1 MKKILSLLSLL
12 VMTLTAFA
20 TDYTGHRTVTY
31 GSNEPTES
39 DNAVV
44 SIVDNGDGTY
54 NVSFV
59 DVINVD
65 GPYRDNYGTYTF
77 SNLAC
82 TTENGVTT
90 FTGSGLTAAV
100 THSNPNSDYS
110 FIKSA
115 SEGELT
121 VKFNAEKAYA
131 KFAATISTGWS
142 SATISAEFGT
152 DDFETGGGEP
162 EGPTVVSSKSFTDKL
177 GMKMGEG
184 VYDLPYSA
192 EVTVKEMSD
201 GSNNIDFSFGSS
213 VIEANGLTKGTDAKG
228 RTTYSGD
235 VDVQGTVYKVYAV
248 IYTDADGTEKI
259 YMTVE
264 SEGVTYIVGTKPVDG
279 PSIPMENYQADGTG
293 FVVSTPIDWNTQKF
307 QAVIDATNCNSSNT
321 EEIFGFGPEA
331 TVWEKNIHIY
341 ADKGTYKAFYQCS
354 NGNNNTTVN
363 ITDKTN
369 ITVEVSKADGLTVD
383 GVSIIAADKLEG
395 LFDLTEVKF
404 GSGENSQFSNAL
416 YKSVKLVEVVPPFVP
431 ETKTYKDVAYS
442 SFAGTNTN
450 FDENTVEFTTVE
462 DGTYN
467 VVYKNLTVSSN
478 RIGDLNIP
486 NVTATTDADGN
497 VTYTT
502 TSTEGTWTN
511 INQDLASM
519 LGISEGSPATLKS
532 FTATLSGEKLNM
544 TVVTALTGV
553 DATIVFG
560 EQYVDPNPDPEGA
573 IDVVEHGFYAN
584 DFAWQELKDINW
596 DNQYLK
602 AEIDLTTCKNEN
614 ENILSVGNNISEW
627 GATNYHFYYT
637 AATKTLQFNFLN
649 SSGNI
654 SRYDVADIEGTV
666 TIEISKKKGL
676 VINGTQYNNKYL
688 STEQYADP
696 TTAFAELW
704 AISNIKIGGCQG
716 TTMSN
721 ATYNY
726 IHILPV
732 EAEPVDPNEV
742 VGSKTFSDNLTVG
755 HDAVT
760 GDVTGYANKQVVFTK
775 YANGETAVTF
785 KEYPISETESRDLTF
800 RGTIE
805 EYDMSEYGMG
815 NMIFGENMVA
825 TPIEDETSAFYGKEI
840 SLMINISSYTDDK
853 IKFAYEFGSE
863 AESEEKG
870 GIYYCGEYGVEIE
883 QPEEVVGTKTYTA
896 NLTVDHDATLQ
907 NEVLYKDK
915 DVVFTKYSTGDVTV
929 TFKAF
934 PVSENETCD
943 LTFRGT
949 ISEVDMSEY
958 GMGVMVFGEKMVCKV
973 EDEASSLNG
982 QTLYLNINIDK
993 KDDYSK
999 NIVFNYSFAND
1010 VDDENADAESI
1021 FYCGRYGVVADAI
1034 SGIQTEMENG
1044 NVSIYTVGG
1053 AKVNTLQKGINIVRL
1068 ANGKTIKVVK

>member
-1 MKKILSLLSLL
+1 MLAVVAMAADLTTGVTFQGTWGDKLGNLGTAEGQMKVTKVDGGLKFEVKSN
-12 VMTLTAFA
+12 AFNGFA
-20 TDYTGHRTVTY
+20 FPDYTIVYECEVGADGSFNVGNFSRGEITGDATVEGTAVSSLYWQQIKGTVT
-31 GSNEPTES
+31 NESIDLYMRYCGVNMAELSHVTFQGT
-39 DNAVV
+39 AV
-44 SIVDNGDGTY
+44 
-54 NVSFV
+54 
-59 DVINVD
+59 
-65 GPYRDNYGTYTF
+65 
-77 SNLAC
+77 
-82 TTENGVTT
+82 
-90 FTGSGLTAAV
+90 
-100 THSNPNSDYS
+100 
-110 FIKSA
+110 
-115 SEGELT
+115 
-121 VKFNAEKAYA
+121 AEPK
-131 KFAATISTGWS
+131 
-142 SATISAEFGT
+142 
-152 DDFETGGGEP
+152 P

-259 YMTVE
+259 YMSVE

-442 SFAGTNTN
+442 SFAGTNTD

-502 TSTEGTWTN
+502 TATEGTWTN

-560 EQYVDPNPDPEGA
+560 KQYVDPNPDPEGA

-584 DFAWQELKDINW
+584 DFAWQESKDINW
-596 DNQYLK
+596 DTQYLK

-614 ENILSVGNNISEW
+614 ENILSVGNNISAW

-637 AATKTLQFNFLN
+637 AGTKTLQFNFLN
-649 SSGNI
+649 SSDNI

-716 TTMSN
+716 STMSN

-742 VGSKTFSDNLTVG
+742 VATKTYTDNLTVG
-755 HDAVT
+755 HDAQT
-760 GDVTGYANKQVVFTK
+760 GEVTGYAGKQVVFTK
-775 YANGETAVTF
+775 YANGESSVTF
-785 KEYPISETESRDLTF
+785 KEFPISETETRDLTF
-800 RGTIE
+800 RGTISE
-805 EYDMSEYGMG
+805 TDMSEYGMG
-815 NMIFGENMVA
+815 TVTFGEDLAM

-840 SLMINISSYTDDK
+840 SLFINISSYTAEK
-853 IKFAYEFGSE
+853 MKFTYEFGSE
-863 AESEEKG
+863 D
-870 GIYYCGEYGVEIE
+870 GIYYVGQYGVEIE
-883 QPEEVVGTKTYTA
+883 QPDEITGSKTYTS
-896 NLTVDHDATLQ
+896 NLTVDHDANLS
-907 NEVLYKDK
+907 NEAVYENK
-915 DVVFTKYSTGDVTV
+915 DVRFDKYANGDVAV
-929 TFKAF
+929 TFVAY

-949 ISEVDMSEY
+949 IQEVDMSDY
-958 GMGVMVFGEKMVCKV
+958 GMGKMIFGNGLVCKV
-973 EDEASSLNG
+973 ENEASSFNG
-982 QTLYLNINIDK
+982 KTLYLDINIKLKEDGSPLFS
-993 KDDYSK
+993 Y
-999 NIVFNYSFAND
+999 VFAND
-1010 VDDENADAESI
+1010 VDEEGEGAESI
-1021 FYCGRYGVVADAI
+1021 YYCGRFNVDDITNGINGVE
-1034 SGIQTEMENG
+1034 TEMENG

-1053 AKVNTLQKGINIVRL
+1053 AKLNTLQKGINIVRL
-1068 ANGKTIKVVK
+1068 ANGKTIKVIK

>member
-1 MKKILSLLSLL
+1 MKKILSLLSFLML
-12 VMTLTAFA
+12 AVVAMAADLTTGVTFQGTWGDKLGNLGTAEGQMKVTKVDGGLKFEVKSNAFNDFA
-20 TDYTGHRTVTY
+20 FPDYTIVYECEVGADGSFNVGNFSRGEITGDATVEGTAVSSLYWQQIKGTVT
-31 GSNEPTES
+31 NESIDLYMRYCGVNFAELSHVTFQGT
-39 DNAVV
+39 AV
-44 SIVDNGDGTY
+44 
-54 NVSFV
+54 
-59 DVINVD
+59 
-65 GPYRDNYGTYTF
+65 
-77 SNLAC
+77 
-82 TTENGVTT
+82 
-90 FTGSGLTAAV
+90 
-100 THSNPNSDYS
+100 
-110 FIKSA
+110 
-115 SEGELT
+115 
-121 VKFNAEKAYA
+121 AEPK
-131 KFAATISTGWS
+131 
-142 SATISAEFGT
+142 
-152 DDFETGGGEP
+152 P
-162 EGPTVVSSKSFTDKL
+162 EGPTVVSSKTFTDKL

-184 VYDLPYSA
+184 VFDLPYSA

-201 GSNNIDFSFGSS
+201 GTNNIDFSFGSS

-264 SEGVTYIVGTKPVDG
+264 SEGVTYIVGTQPVDG

-354 NGNNNTTVN
+354 NGNNNTTVYIN
-363 ITDKTN
+363 DKTN

-442 SFAGTNTN
+442 SFAGTNTD

-502 TSTEGTWTN
+502 TATEGTWTN

-584 DFAWQELKDINW
+584 DFAWQESKDINW

-614 ENILSVGNNISEW
+614 ENILSVGNNISAW

-649 SSGNI
+649 STDNI

-704 AISNIKIGGCQG
+704 AISNVKIGGCQG
-716 TTMSN
+716 STMSN

-742 VGSKTFSDNLTVG
+742 VATKTYTDNLTVG
-755 HDAVT
+755 HDAQT
-760 GDVTGYANKQVVFTK
+760 GDVTGYAGKQVVFTK
-775 YANGETAVTF
+775 YANGESSVTF

-800 RGTIE
+800 RGVIAELAMTE
-805 EYDMSEYGMG
+805 EGVG
-815 NMIFGENMVA
+815 TVTFGEDLAM

-840 SLMINISSYTDDK
+840 SLFINISSYSADK
-853 IKFAYEFGSE
+853 MEFTYEFGSE
-863 AESEEKG
+863 D
-870 GIYYCGEYGVEIE
+870 GIYYVGQYGVEIE
-883 QPEEVVGTKTYTA
+883 KPEEVVGTKTYTA

-949 ISEVDMSEY
+949 ISEVDMSDY
-958 GMGVMVFGEKMVCKV
+958 GMGVMVFGENMVCKV

-999 NIVFNYSFAND
+999 NIVFQYSFAND
-1010 VDDENADAESI
+1010 VDDDAESI
-1021 FYCGRYGVVADAI
+1021 LYCGRYGVVADAI
-1034 SGIQTEMENG
+1034 SGIQAEMENG

>member
-1 MKKILSLLSLL
+1 MKKILSLLSFLML
-12 VMTLTAFA
+12 AVVAMAADLTTGVTFQGTWGDKLGNLGTAEGQMKVTKVDGGLKFEVKSNAFNDFA
-20 TDYTGHRTVTY
+20 FPDYTIVYECEVGADGSFNVGNFSRGEITGDATVEGTAVSSMYWQQIKGTVT
-31 GSNEPTES
+31 NESIDLYMRYCGVNFAELSHVTFQGT
-39 DNAVV
+39 AV
-44 SIVDNGDGTY
+44 
-54 NVSFV
+54 
-59 DVINVD
+59 
-65 GPYRDNYGTYTF
+65 
-77 SNLAC
+77 
-82 TTENGVTT
+82 
-90 FTGSGLTAAV
+90 
-100 THSNPNSDYS
+100 
-110 FIKSA
+110 
-115 SEGELT
+115 
-121 VKFNAEKAYA
+121 AEPK
-131 KFAATISTGWS
+131 
-142 SATISAEFGT
+142 
-152 DDFETGGGEP
+152 P
-162 EGPTVVSSKSFTDKL
+162 EGPTVVSSKTFTDKL

-259 YMTVE
+259 YMSVE

-293 FVVSTPIDWNTQKF
+293 FVVSTPIDWETQKF

-354 NGNNNTTVN
+354 NGNNNTTVYIN
-363 ITDKTN
+363 DKTN

-442 SFAGTNTN
+442 SFAGTNTD

-502 TSTEGTWTN
+502 TATEGTWTN

-584 DFAWQELKDINW
+584 DFAWQESKDINW

-614 ENILSVGNNISEW
+614 ENILSVGNNISAW

-649 SSGNI
+649 STDNI

-704 AISNIKIGGCQG
+704 AISNVKIGGCQG
-716 TTMSN
+716 STMSN

-742 VGSKTFSDNLTVG
+742 VATKTYTDNLTVG
-755 HDAVT
+755 HDAQT
-760 GDVTGYANKQVVFTK
+760 GDVTGYADKQVVFTK
-775 YANGETAVTF
+775 YANGESSVTF
-785 KEYPISETESRDLTF
+785 KEYPISETETRDLTF
-800 RGTIE
+800 RGTISE
-805 EYDMSEYGMG
+805 TDMSEYGMG
-815 NMIFGENMVA
+815 TVTFGEDLAM

-840 SLMINISSYTDDK
+840 SLFINISSYSADK
-853 IKFAYEFGSE
+853 MEFTYEFGSE
-863 AESEEKG
+863 D
-870 GIYYCGEYGVEIE
+870 GIYYVGQYGVEIE
-883 QPEEVVGTKTYTA
+883 KPEEVVGTKTYTA

-949 ISEVDMSEY
+949 ISEVDMSDY
-958 GMGVMVFGEKMVCKV
+958 GMGVMVFGENMVCKV

-993 KDDYSK
+993 KDDYSN
-999 NIVFNYSFAND
+999 NIVFQYSFAND
-1010 VDDENADAESI
+1010 VDDDAESI
-1021 FYCGRYGVVADAI
+1021 LYCGRYGVVADAI
-1034 SGIQTEMENG
+1034 SGIQAEMENG

>member
-1 MKKILSLLSLL
+1 MKKILSLLSFLML
-12 VMTLTAFA
+12 AVVAMAADLTTGVTFQGTWGDKLGNLGTAEGQMKVTKVDGGLKFEVKSNAFNDFA
-20 TDYTGHRTVTY
+20 FPDYTIVYECEVGADGSFNVGNFSRGEITGDATVEGTAVSSLYWQQIKGTVT
-31 GSNEPTES
+31 NESIDLYMRYCGVNFAELSHVTFQGT
-39 DNAVV
+39 AV
-44 SIVDNGDGTY
+44 
-54 NVSFV
+54 
-59 DVINVD
+59 
-65 GPYRDNYGTYTF
+65 
-77 SNLAC
+77 
-82 TTENGVTT
+82 
-90 FTGSGLTAAV
+90 
-100 THSNPNSDYS
+100 
-110 FIKSA
+110 
-115 SEGELT
+115 
-121 VKFNAEKAYA
+121 AEPK
-131 KFAATISTGWS
+131 
-142 SATISAEFGT
+142 
-152 DDFETGGGEP
+152 P
-162 EGPTVVSSKSFTDKL
+162 EGPTVVSSKTFTDKL

-264 SEGVTYIVGTKPVDG
+264 SEGVTYIVGTQPVDG

-354 NGNNNTTVN
+354 NGNNNTTVYIN
-363 ITDKTN
+363 DKTN

-442 SFAGTNTN
+442 SFAGTNTD

-502 TSTEGTWTN
+502 TATEGTWTN

-560 EQYVDPNPDPEGA
+560 KQYVDPNPDPEGA

-584 DFAWQELKDINW
+584 DFAWQESKDINW

-649 SSGNI
+649 FTDNI

-704 AISNIKIGGCQG
+704 AISNVKIGGCQG

-815 NMIFGENMVA
+815 TMIFGENMVA

-883 QPEEVVGTKTYTA
+883 KPEEVVGTKTYTA

-907 NEVLYKDK
+907 HEVLYKDK

-949 ISEVDMSEY
+949 ISEVDMSDY
-958 GMGVMVFGEKMVCKV
+958 GMGVMVFGENMVCKV

-993 KDDYSK
+993 KDDYSN
-999 NIVFNYSFAND
+999 NIVFQYSFAND
-1010 VDDENADAESI
+1010 VDDDAESVL
-1021 FYCGRYGVVADAI
+1021 YCGRYGVVVDAI
-1034 SGIQTEMENG
+1034 SGIQAEMENG

>member
-1 MKKILSLLSLL
+1 MLAVVAMAADLTTGVTFKGTWGDKLGSYGTAEGQMKVTKVDGGLKFEVKSN
-12 VMTLTAFA
+12 AFNDFA
-20 TDYTGHRTVTY
+20 FPDYTIVYECEVGADGSFNAGNYLRGEITGDATVEGTAVSSMYWQQIKGTVT
-31 GSNEPTES
+31 NE
-39 DNAVV
+39 
-44 SIVDNGDGTY
+44 SIDLY
-54 NVSFV
+54 MR
-59 DVINVD
+59 
-65 GPYRDNYGTYTF
+65 Y
-77 SNLAC
+77 C
-82 TTENGVTT
+82 GVN
-90 FTGSGLTAAV
+90 F
-100 THSNPNSDYS
+100 
-110 FIKSA
+110 
-115 SEGELT
+115 GELSHVT
-121 VKFNAEKAYA
+121 FQGTAVAEP
-131 KFAATISTGWS
+131 
-142 SATISAEFGT
+142 
-152 DDFETGGGEP
+152 EP

-177 GMKMGEG
+177 SLKIGDAINE
-184 VYDLPYSA
+184 LPYSA

-201 GSNNIDFSFGSS
+201 GTNNIDFFFGSS
-213 VIEANGLTKGTDAKG
+213 LIEANGLTKGTDAKG

-259 YMTVE
+259 YMSVE

-383 GVSIIAADKLEG
+383 GVSVIAADKLEG

-404 GSGENSQFSNAL
+404 GSGENSQFSNAF

-431 ETKTYKDVAYS
+431 ETKTYNDVAYS

-502 TSTEGTWTN
+502 TATEGTWTN

-560 EQYVDPNPDPEGA
+560 EQYVEPNPDPEGT
-573 IDVVEHGFYAN
+573 IDVVEHGFNAN
-584 DFAWQELKDINW
+584 GFGWQEVKDINW

-602 AEIDLTTCKNEN
+602 AEMDLTNCTSEN
-614 ENILSVGNNISEW
+614 EVVLSVGNNITAW
-627 GATNYHFYYT
+627 GATNFHLYYT
-637 AATKTLQFNFLN
+637 AATKTLQYNYIDA
-649 SSGNI
+649 SGNI
-654 SRYDVADIEGTV
+654 GCYDIPNIEGTV
-666 TIEISKKKGL
+666 TVEISKKKGL
-676 VINGTQYNNKYL
+676 VVNGEKCNYKNG
-688 STEQYADP
+688 STEQFDDP
-696 TTAFAELW
+696 ATAFASLW
-704 AISNIKIGGCQG
+704 AVSSVQIGAIQG
-716 TTMSN
+716 NTMGY
-721 ATYNY
+721 AVYNY

-742 VGSKTFSDNLTVG
+742 VATKTYTDNLTVG
-755 HDAVT
+755 HDAQT
-760 GDVTGYANKQVVFTK
+760 GDVTGYADKQVVFTK
-775 YANGETAVTF
+775 YANGESSVTF
-785 KEYPISETESRDLTF
+785 KEYPISETETRDLTF
-800 RGTIE
+800 RGTISE
-805 EYDMSEYGMG
+805 TDMSEYGMG
-815 NMIFGENMVA
+815 TVTFGEDLAM

-840 SLMINISSYTDDK
+840 SLFINISSYSADK
-853 IKFAYEFGSE
+853 MEFTYEFGSE
-863 AESEEKG
+863 D
-870 GIYYCGEYGVEIE
+870 GIYYVGQYGVEIE
-883 QPEEVVGTKTYTA
+883 KPEEVVGTKTYTA

-949 ISEVDMSEY
+949 ISEVDMSDY
-958 GMGVMVFGEKMVCKV
+958 GMGVMVFGENMVCKV

-993 KDDYSK
+993 KDDYSN
-999 NIVFNYSFAND
+999 NIVFQYSFAND
-1010 VDDENADAESI
+1010 VDDDAESI
-1021 FYCGRYGVVADAI
+1021 LYCGRYGVVADAI
-1034 SGIQTEMENG
+1034 SGIQAEMENG

>member
-1 MKKILSLLSLL
+1 MLAVVAMAADLTTGVTFKGTWGDKLGSYGTAEGQMKVTKVDGGLKFEVKSN
-12 VMTLTAFA
+12 AFNGFA
-20 TDYTGHRTVTY
+20 FPDYTIVYTCEVGADGSFNVGNFSRGEITGDATVEGTAVSSLYWQQIKGTVT
-31 GSNEPTES
+31 NESIDLYMRYCGVNMAELSHVTFQGT
-39 DNAVV
+39 AV
-44 SIVDNGDGTY
+44 
-54 NVSFV
+54 
-59 DVINVD
+59 
-65 GPYRDNYGTYTF
+65 
-77 SNLAC
+77 
-82 TTENGVTT
+82 
-90 FTGSGLTAAV
+90 
-100 THSNPNSDYS
+100 
-110 FIKSA
+110 
-115 SEGELT
+115 
-121 VKFNAEKAYA
+121 AEPK
-131 KFAATISTGWS
+131 
-142 SATISAEFGT
+142 
-152 DDFETGGGEP
+152 P
-162 EGPTVVSSKSFTDKL
+162 EGPTVVSSKTFTDKL
-177 GMKMGEG
+177 GMKTGEG

-259 YMTVE
+259 YMSVE

-293 FVVSTPIDWNTQKF
+293 FVVSTPIDWETQKF
-307 QAVIDATNCNSSNT
+307 QAVIDATNCNTSKT

-497 VTYTT
+497 VTYATT
-502 TSTEGTWTN
+502 ATEGTWTN

-553 DATIVFG
+553 DATLVFG
-560 EQYVDPNPDPEGA
+560 EQYVEPNPDPEGT
-573 IDVVEHGFYAN
+573 IDVVEHGFNAN
-584 DFAWQELKDINW
+584 GFGWQEVKDINW
-596 DNQYLK
+596 DTQYLK
-602 AEIDLTTCKNEN
+602 AEMDLTNCTSANEVV
-614 ENILSVGNNISEW
+614 LSVGNNITAW
-627 GATNYHFYYT
+627 GATNFHLYYT
-637 AATKTLQFNFLN
+637 AATKTLQYNYIDA
-649 SSGNI
+649 SGNI
-654 SRYDVADIEGTV
+654 GRYDIPNIEGTV
-666 TIEISKKKGL
+666 TVEISKKNGL
-676 VINGTQYNNKYL
+676 VVNGEKCNYKNG
-688 STEQYADP
+688 STEQFDDP
-696 TTAFAELW
+696 ATAFASLW
-704 AISNIKIGGCQG
+704 AVSSVQIGAIQG
-716 TTMSN
+716 STMGY
-721 ATYNY
+721 AVYNY

-742 VGSKTFSDNLTVG
+742 VATKTYTDNLTVG
-755 HDAVT
+755 HDAQT
-760 GDVTGYANKQVVFTK
+760 GDVTGYADKQVVFTK
-775 YANGETAVTF
+775 YANGESSVTF
-785 KEYPISETESRDLTF
+785 KEFPISETESRDLTF
-800 RGTIE
+800 RGTISE
-805 EYDMSEYGMG
+805 TDMSEYGMG
-815 NMIFGENMVA
+815 IVTFGEDMA
-825 TPIEDETSAFYGKEI
+825 MTPIEDETSAFYGKEI
-840 SLMINISSYTDDK
+840 SLFINISSYTADK
-853 IKFAYEFGSE
+853 MEFTYEFGSE
-863 AESEEKG
+863 D
-870 GIYYCGEYGVEIE
+870 GIYYVGQYGVEIE

-958 GMGVMVFGEKMVCKV
+958 GMGVMVFGENMVCKV

-993 KDDYSK
+993 KDDYS
-999 NIVFNYSFAND
+999 NSIVFQYSFAND
-1010 VDDENADAESI
+1010 VDDENADAKSI

-1034 SGIQTEMENG
+1034 NGIQTEMENG

>member
-90 FTGSGLTAAV
+90 FTGSGLTAAA

-259 YMTVE
+259 YMSVE
-264 SEGVTYIVGTKPVDG
+264 SEGVTYIVGTQPVDG

-293 FVVSTPIDWNTQKF
+293 FVVSTPIDWETQKF

-383 GVSIIAADKLEG
+383 GVSVIAADKLEG

-502 TSTEGTWTN
+502 TATEGTWTN

-553 DATIVFG
+553 DATLVFG
-560 EQYVDPNPDPEGA
+560 EQYVEPNPDPEGT
-573 IDVVEHGFYAN
+573 IDVVEHGFNAN
-584 DFAWQELKDINW
+584 GFGWQEVKDINW

-602 AEIDLTTCKNEN
+602 AEMDLTNCTSEN
-614 ENILSVGNNISEW
+614 EVVLSVGNNITAW
-627 GATNYHFYYT
+627 GATNFHLYYT
-637 AATKTLQFNFLN
+637 AATKTLQYNYIDA
-649 SSGNI
+649 SGNI
-654 SRYDVADIEGTV
+654 GRYDIPNIEGTV
-666 TIEISKKKGL
+666 TVEISKKNGL
-676 VINGTQYNNKYL
+676 VVNGEKCNYKNG
-688 STEQYADP
+688 STEQFDDP
-696 TTAFAELW
+696 ATAFASLW
-704 AISNIKIGGCQG
+704 AVSSVQIGAIQG
-716 TTMSN
+716 YTMGY
-721 ATYNY
+721 AVYNY

-742 VGSKTFSDNLTVG
+742 VATKTYTDNLTVG
-755 HDAVT
+755 HDAQT
-760 GDVTGYANKQVVFTK
+760 GDVTGYADKQVVFTK
-775 YANGETAVTF
+775 YANGESSVTF
-785 KEYPISETESRDLTF
+785 KEYPISETETRDLTF
-800 RGTIE
+800 RGTISE
-805 EYDMSEYGMG
+805 TDMSEYGMG
-815 NMIFGENMVA
+815 TVTFGEDLAM

-840 SLMINISSYTDDK
+840 SLFINISSYSADK
-853 IKFAYEFGSE
+853 MEFTYEFGSE
-863 AESEEKG
+863 D
-870 GIYYCGEYGVEIE
+870 GIYYVGQYGVEIE
-883 QPEEVVGTKTYTA
+883 KPEEVVGTKTYTA

-958 GMGVMVFGEKMVCKV
+958 GMGVMVFGENMVCKV

-999 NIVFNYSFAND
+999 NIVFQYSFAND

>member
-1 MKKILSLLSLL
+1 MKKILSLLSFLML
-12 VMTLTAFA
+12 AVVAMAADLTTGVTFQGTWGDKLGNLGTAEGQMKVTKVDGGLKFEVKSNAFNDFA
-20 TDYTGHRTVTY
+20 FPDYTIVYECEVGADGSFNVGNFSRGEITGDATVEGTAVSSLYWQQIKGTVT
-31 GSNEPTES
+31 NESIDLYMRYCGVNFAELSHVTFQGT
-39 DNAVV
+39 AV
-44 SIVDNGDGTY
+44 
-54 NVSFV
+54 
-59 DVINVD
+59 
-65 GPYRDNYGTYTF
+65 
-77 SNLAC
+77 A
-82 TTENGVTT
+82 
-90 FTGSGLTAAV
+90 
-100 THSNPNSDYS
+100 
-110 FIKSA
+110 
-115 SEGELT
+115 
-121 VKFNAEKAYA
+121 
-131 KFAATISTGWS
+131 
-142 SATISAEFGT
+142 
-152 DDFETGGGEP
+152 EP
-162 EGPTVVSSKSFTDKL
+162 EGPTVVSSKTFTDKL
-177 GMKMGEG
+177 SMKMGDN
-184 VYDLPYSA
+184 VYDNLPYEA

-213 VIEANGLTKGTDAKG
+213 VIEAKGLTKGTDAKG
-228 RTTYSGD
+228 RTTYSGN
-235 VDVQGTVYKVYAV
+235 VDVQGNAYTVYAV

-293 FVVSTPIDWNTQKF
+293 FVVSTPIDWETQKF

-383 GVSIIAADKLEG
+383 GVSVIAADKLEG

-442 SFAGTNTN
+442 SFAGTNTD

-502 TSTEGTWTN
+502 TATEGTWTN

-560 EQYVDPNPDPEGA
+560 KQYVDPNPDPEGA

-584 DFAWQELKDINW
+584 DSAWQESKDINW

-614 ENILSVGNNISEW
+614 ENILSVGNNISAW

-649 SSGNI
+649 STDNI

-704 AISNIKIGGCQG
+704 AISNVKIGGCQG
-716 TTMSN
+716 STMSN

-742 VGSKTFSDNLTVG
+742 VATKTYTDNLTVG
-755 HDAVT
+755 HDAQT
-760 GDVTGYANKQVVFTK
+760 GDVTGYADKQVVFTK
-775 YANGETAVTF
+775 YANGESSVTF
-785 KEYPISETESRDLTF
+785 KEYPISETETRDLTF
-800 RGTIE
+800 RGTISE
-805 EYDMSEYGMG
+805 TDMSEYCMG
-815 NMIFGENMVA
+815 TVTFGEDLAM

-840 SLMINISSYTDDK
+840 SLFINISSYSADK
-853 IKFAYEFGSE
+853 MEFTYEFGSE
-863 AESEEKG
+863 D
-870 GIYYCGEYGVEIE
+870 GIYYVGQYGVEIE
-883 QPEEVVGTKTYTA
+883 KPEEVVGTKTYTA

-907 NEVLYKDK
+907 HEVLYKDK

-949 ISEVDMSEY
+949 ISEVDMSDY
-958 GMGVMVFGEKMVCKV
+958 GMGVMVFGENMVCKV

-999 NIVFNYSFAND
+999 NIVFQYSFAND
-1010 VDDENADAESI
+1010 VDDDAESI
-1021 FYCGRYGVVADAI
+1021 LYCGRYGVVADAI

>member
-1 MKKILSLLSLL
+1 MPSLLPRS
-12 VMTLTAFA
+12 VQ
-20 TDYTGHRTVTY
+20 
-31 GSNEPTES
+31 
-39 DNAVV
+39 
-44 SIVDNGDGTY
+44 
-54 NVSFV
+54 
-59 DVINVD
+59 
-65 GPYRDNYGTYTF
+65 
-77 SNLAC
+77 
-82 TTENGVTT
+82 
-90 FTGSGLTAAV
+90 
-100 THSNPNSDYS
+100 
-110 FIKSA
+110 
-115 SEGELT
+115 
-121 VKFNAEKAYA
+121 
-131 KFAATISTGWS
+131 
-142 SATISAEFGT
+142 ATISAEFGT

-162 EGPTVVSSKSFTDKL
+162 EGPTVVSSKTFTDKL

-228 RTTYSGD
+228 RTTYTGD

-259 YMTVE
+259 YMSVE

-293 FVVSTPIDWNTQKF
+293 FVVSTPIDWETQKF

-363 ITDKTN
+363 IADKTN

-383 GVSIIAADKLEG
+383 GETIIAADKLEG

-497 VTYTT
+497 VTYATT
-502 TSTEGTWTN
+502 ATEGTWTN

-560 EQYVDPNPDPEGA
+560 EQYVEPNPDPEGT
-573 IDVVEHGFYAN
+573 IDVVEHGFNAN
-584 DFAWQELKDINW
+584 GFGWQEVKDINW
-596 DNQYLK
+596 DTQYLK
-602 AEIDLTTCKNEN
+602 AEMDLTNCTSANEVV
-614 ENILSVGNNISEW
+614 LSVGNNITAW
-627 GATNYHFYYT
+627 GATNFHLYYT
-637 AATKTLQFNFLN
+637 AATKTLQYNYIDA
-649 SSGNI
+649 SGNI
-654 SRYDVADIEGTV
+654 GRYDIPNIEGTV
-666 TIEISKKKGL
+666 TVEISKKNGL
-676 VINGTQYNNKYL
+676 VVNGEKCNYKNG
-688 STEQYADP
+688 STEQFDDP
-696 TTAFAELW
+696 ATAFASLW
-704 AISNIKIGGCQG
+704 AVSSVQIGAIQG
-716 TTMSN
+716 STMGY
-721 ATYNY
+721 AVYNY

-742 VGSKTFSDNLTVG
+742 VATKTYTDNLTVG
-755 HDAVT
+755 HDAQT

-775 YANGETAVTF
+775 YANGESSVTF
-785 KEYPISETESRDLTF
+785 KEFPISETESRDLTF
-800 RGTIE
+800 RGTISE
-805 EYDMSEYGMG
+805 TDMSEYGMG
-815 NMIFGENMVA
+815 IVTFGEDLAM

-840 SLMINISSYTDDK
+840 SLFINISSYSADK
-853 IKFAYEFGSE
+853 MEFTYEFGSE
-863 AESEEKG
+863 D
-870 GIYYCGEYGVEIE
+870 GIYYVGQYGVEIE
-883 QPEEVVGTKTYTA
+883 KPEEVVGTKTYTA

-958 GMGVMVFGEKMVCKV
+958 GMGVMVFGENMVCKV

-993 KDDYSK
+993 KDDYSN
-999 NIVFNYSFAND
+999 NIVFQYSFANE
-1010 VDDENADAESI
+1010 VDDDSEAESI
-1021 FYCGRYGVVADAI
+1021 FYCGRYGVVANAI

>member
-1 MKKILSLLSLL
+1 MAELSH
-12 VMTLTAFA
+12 VTFQGTAVA
-20 TDYTGHRTVTY
+20 
-31 GSNEPTES
+31 EP
-39 DNAVV
+39 
-44 SIVDNGDGTY
+44 
-54 NVSFV
+54 
-59 DVINVD
+59 
-65 GPYRDNYGTYTF
+65 
-77 SNLAC
+77 
-82 TTENGVTT
+82 
-90 FTGSGLTAAV
+90 
-100 THSNPNSDYS
+100 
-110 FIKSA
+110 K
-115 SEGELT
+115 
-121 VKFNAEKAYA
+121 
-131 KFAATISTGWS
+131 
-142 SATISAEFGT
+142 
-152 DDFETGGGEP
+152 P

-228 RTTYSGD
+228 RTTYSGN
-235 VDVQGTVYKVYAV
+235 VDVQGNAYTVYAV

-259 YMTVE
+259 YMSVE

-383 GVSIIAADKLEG
+383 GVSVIAADKLEG

-502 TSTEGTWTN
+502 TATEGTWTN

-560 EQYVDPNPDPEGA
+560 KQYVDPNPDPEGA

-584 DFAWQELKDINW
+584 DFAWQESKDINW
-596 DNQYLK
+596 DTQYLK

-614 ENILSVGNNISEW
+614 ENILSVGNNISAW

-649 SSGNI
+649 STDNI

-704 AISNIKIGGCQG
+704 AISNVKIGGCQG
-716 TTMSN
+716 STMSN

-742 VGSKTFSDNLTVG
+742 VATKTYTDNLTVG
-755 HDAVT
+755 HDAQT
-760 GDVTGYANKQVVFTK
+760 GDVTGYADKQVVFTK
-775 YANGETAVTF
+775 YANGESSVTF
-785 KEYPISETESRDLTF
+785 KEYPISETETRDLTF
-800 RGTIE
+800 RGVIAELAMTEEGVGTIT
-805 EYDMSEYGMG
+805 YGEDLAM
-815 NMIFGENMVA
+815 

-840 SLMINISSYTDDK
+840 SLFINISSYSADK
-853 IKFAYEFGSE
+853 MEFTYEFGSE
-863 AESEEKG
+863 D
-870 GIYYCGEYGVEIE
+870 GIYYVGQYGVEIE
-883 QPEEVVGTKTYTA
+883 KPEEVVGTKTYTA

-949 ISEVDMSEY
+949 ISEVDMSEM
-958 GMGVMVFGEKMVCKV
+958 GMGVMVFGENMVCKV

-993 KDDYSK
+993 KDDYSN
-999 NIVFNYSFAND
+999 NIVFHYSFAND
-1010 VDDENADAESI
+1010 VDDDAESI

-1034 SGIQTEMENG
+1034 SGIQAEMENG

>member
-1 MKKILSLLSLL
+1 MKKILSLLSFLML
-12 VMTLTAFA
+12 AVVAMAADLTTGVTFQGTWGDKLGNLGTAEGQMKVTKVDGGLKFEVKSNAFNDFA
-20 TDYTGHRTVTY
+20 FPDYTIVYECEVGADGSFNVGNFSRGEITGDATVEGTAVSSLYWQQIKGTVT
-31 GSNEPTES
+31 NESIDLYMRYCGVNFAELSHVTFQGT
-39 DNAVV
+39 AV
-44 SIVDNGDGTY
+44 
-54 NVSFV
+54 
-59 DVINVD
+59 
-65 GPYRDNYGTYTF
+65 
-77 SNLAC
+77 
-82 TTENGVTT
+82 
-90 FTGSGLTAAV
+90 
-100 THSNPNSDYS
+100 
-110 FIKSA
+110 
-115 SEGELT
+115 
-121 VKFNAEKAYA
+121 AEPK
-131 KFAATISTGWS
+131 
-142 SATISAEFGT
+142 
-152 DDFETGGGEP
+152 P
-162 EGPTVVSSKSFTDKL
+162 EGPTVVSSKTFTDKL

-442 SFAGTNTN
+442 SFAGTNTD

-502 TSTEGTWTN
+502 TATEGTWTN

-584 DFAWQELKDINW
+584 DFAWQESKDINW

-649 SSGNI
+649 TSGNI

-716 TTMSN
+716 STMSN

-815 NMIFGENMVA
+815 TMIFGENMVA

-883 QPEEVVGTKTYTA
+883 KPEEVVGTKTYTA

-949 ISEVDMSEY
+949 ISEVDMSDY
-958 GMGVMVFGEKMVCKV
+958 GMGVMVFGENMVCKV

-993 KDDYSK
+993 KDDYSN
-999 NIVFNYSFAND
+999 NIVFQYSFAND
-1010 VDDENADAESI
+1010 VDDDAESVL
-1021 FYCGRYGVVADAI
+1021 YCGRYGVVANAI

-1053 AKVNTLQKGINIVRL
+1053 TKVNTLQKGINIVRL

>member
-1 MKKILSLLSLL
+1 MLAVVAMAADLTTGVTFQGTWGDKLGNLGTAEGQMKVTKVDGGLKFEVKSN
-12 VMTLTAFA
+12 AFNGFA
-20 TDYTGHRTVTY
+20 FPDYTIVYECEVGADGSFNVGNFSRGEITGDATVEGTAVSSLYWQQIKGTVT
-31 GSNEPTES
+31 NESIDLYMRYCGVNMAELSHVTFQGT
-39 DNAVV
+39 AV
-44 SIVDNGDGTY
+44 
-54 NVSFV
+54 
-59 DVINVD
+59 
-65 GPYRDNYGTYTF
+65 
-77 SNLAC
+77 
-82 TTENGVTT
+82 
-90 FTGSGLTAAV
+90 
-100 THSNPNSDYS
+100 
-110 FIKSA
+110 
-115 SEGELT
+115 
-121 VKFNAEKAYA
+121 AEPK
-131 KFAATISTGWS
+131 
-142 SATISAEFGT
+142 
-152 DDFETGGGEP
+152 P
-162 EGPTVVSSKSFTDKL
+162 EGPTVVSSKTFTDKL

-228 RTTYSGD
+228 RTTYTGD
-235 VDVQGTVYKVYAV
+235 VDVQGNAYTVYAV

-259 YMTVE
+259 YMSVE

-363 ITDKTN
+363 IADKTN

-383 GVSIIAADKLEG
+383 GETIIAADKLEG

-502 TSTEGTWTN
+502 TATEGTWTN

-560 EQYVDPNPDPEGA
+560 KQYVDPNPDPEGA
-573 IDVVEHGFYAN
+573 IDVVEHGFNAN
-584 DFAWQELKDINW
+584 GFGWQEVKDINW

-602 AEIDLTTCKNEN
+602 AEMDLTNCTSEN
-614 ENILSVGNNISEW
+614 EVVLSVGNNITAW
-627 GATNYHFYYT
+627 GATNFHLYYT
-637 AATKTLQFNFLN
+637 AATKTLQYNYIDA
-649 SSGNI
+649 SGNI
-654 SRYDVADIEGTV
+654 GRYDIPNIEGTV
-666 TIEISKKKGL
+666 TVEISKKNGL
-676 VINGTQYNNKYL
+676 VVNGEKCNYKNG
-688 STEQYADP
+688 STEQFDDP
-696 TTAFAELW
+696 ATAFASLW
-704 AISNIKIGGCQG
+704 AVSSVQIGAIQG
-716 TTMSN
+716 STMGY
-721 ATYNY
+721 AVYNY

-742 VGSKTFSDNLTVG
+742 VATKTYTDNLTVG
-755 HDAVT
+755 HDAQT
-760 GDVTGYANKQVVFTK
+760 GDVTGYAGKQVVFTK
-775 YANGETAVTF
+775 YANGESSVTF
-785 KEYPISETESRDLTF
+785 KEFPISETETRDLTF
-800 RGTIE
+800 RGTISE
-805 EYDMSEYGMG
+805 TDMSEYGMG
-815 NMIFGENMVA
+815 TVTFGEDLAM

-840 SLMINISSYTDDK
+840 SLFINISSYSADK
-853 IKFAYEFGSE
+853 MKFTYEFGSE
-863 AESEEKG
+863 D
-870 GIYYCGEYGVEIE
+870 GIYYVGQYGVEIE
-883 QPEEVVGTKTYTA
+883 KPEEVVGTKTYTA

-949 ISEVDMSEY
+949 ISEVDMSES
-958 GMGVMVFGEKMVCKV
+958 GMGVMVFGENMVCKV

-993 KDDYSK
+993 KDDYSN
-999 NIVFNYSFAND
+999 NIVFQYSFAND
-1010 VDDENADAESI
+1010 VDDENADAKSI

-1034 SGIQTEMENG
+1034 NGIQTEMENG

>member
-1 MKKILSLLSLL
+1 MKKILSLLSFLML
-12 VMTLTAFA
+12 AVVAMAADLTTGVTFQGTWGDKLGNLGTAEGQMKVTKVDGGLKFEVKSNAFNDFA
-20 TDYTGHRTVTY
+20 FPDYTIVYECEVGADGSFNVGNFSRGEITGDATVEGTAVSSLYWQQIKGTVT
-31 GSNEPTES
+31 NESIDLYMRYCGVNFAELSHVTFQGT
-39 DNAVV
+39 AV
-44 SIVDNGDGTY
+44 
-54 NVSFV
+54 
-59 DVINVD
+59 
-65 GPYRDNYGTYTF
+65 
-77 SNLAC
+77 
-82 TTENGVTT
+82 
-90 FTGSGLTAAV
+90 
-100 THSNPNSDYS
+100 
-110 FIKSA
+110 
-115 SEGELT
+115 
-121 VKFNAEKAYA
+121 AEPK
-131 KFAATISTGWS
+131 
-142 SATISAEFGT
+142 
-152 DDFETGGGEP
+152 P
-162 EGPTVVSSKSFTDKL
+162 EGPTVVSSKTFTDKL

-228 RTTYSGD
+228 RTTYTGN
-235 VDVQGTVYKVYAV
+235 VDVQGNAYTVYAV

-259 YMTVE
+259 YMSVE

-383 GVSIIAADKLEG
+383 GVSVIAADKLEG

-502 TSTEGTWTN
+502 TATEGTWTN

-553 DATIVFG
+553 DATLVFG

-573 IDVVEHGFYAN
+573 IDVVEHGFNAN
-584 DFAWQELKDINW
+584 DFAWQESKDINW

-637 AATKTLQFNFLN
+637 AGTKTLQFNLLN

-815 NMIFGENMVA
+815 TMIFGEDMVA

-949 ISEVDMSEY
+949 ISEVDMSDY
-958 GMGVMVFGEKMVCKV
+958 GMGVMVFGENMVCKV

-999 NIVFNYSFAND
+999 NIVFQYSFAND
-1010 VDDENADAESI
+1010 VDDDAESI
-1021 FYCGRYGVVADAI
+1021 LYCGRYGVVADAI

-1053 AKVNTLQKGINIVRL
+1053 AKLNTLQKGINIVRL
-1068 ANGKTIKVVK
+1068 ANGKTIKVIK

>member
-1 MKKILSLLSLL
+1 MKKVLSLLSFLML
-12 VMTLTAFA
+12 AVVAMAADLTTGVTFQGTWGDKLGSYGTAEGQMKVTKVDGGLKFEVKSNAFNDFA
-20 TDYTGHRTVTY
+20 FPDYTIVYECEVGADGSFNVGNFSRGEITGDANVEGTAVSSMYWQQIKGTVT
-31 GSNEPTES
+31 NESIDLYMRYCGVNFAELSHVTFQGT
-39 DNAVV
+39 AV
-44 SIVDNGDGTY
+44 
-54 NVSFV
+54 
-59 DVINVD
+59 
-65 GPYRDNYGTYTF
+65 
-77 SNLAC
+77 
-82 TTENGVTT
+82 
-90 FTGSGLTAAV
+90 
-100 THSNPNSDYS
+100 
-110 FIKSA
+110 
-115 SEGELT
+115 
-121 VKFNAEKAYA
+121 AEPK
-131 KFAATISTGWS
+131 
-142 SATISAEFGT
+142 
-152 DDFETGGGEP
+152 P
-162 EGPTVVSSKSFTDKL
+162 EGPTVESSKEFTDKAAMSYA
-177 GMKMGEG
+177 GSDPTDMGT
-184 VYDLPYSA
+184 A
-192 EVTVKEMSD
+192 KVTVDYMSD
-201 GSNNIDFSFGSS
+201 DSYNMSLEFGGNTYKATG
-213 VIEANGLTKGTDAKG
+213 VEKGTDNKG
-228 RTTYSGD
+228 RTTYAGS
-235 VDVQGTVYKVYAV
+235 VNIAGTDYQIYAV
-248 IYTDADGTEKI
+248 VYTDEESTEKI
-259 YMTVE
+259 YLTAT
-264 SEGVTYIVGTKPVDG
+264 SNVTTFIIGSDPDAVAPLTFP
-279 PSIPMENYQADGTG
+279 IENYQADGTG
-293 FVVSTPIDWNTQKF
+293 FVVSTPINWETQKL
-307 QAVIDATNCNSSNT
+307 QAVIDATNCNTSKT

-341 ADKGTYKAFYQCS
+341 ADKGTYKAYYQCS

-363 ITDKTN
+363 IADKTN

-442 SFAGTNTN
+442 SFAGTNTD
-450 FDENTVEFTTVE
+450 FGENTVEFTTVE

-502 TSTEGTWTN
+502 TATEGTWTN

-584 DFAWQELKDINW
+584 DFAWQESKDINW

-649 SSGNI
+649 STDNI

-742 VGSKTFSDNLTVG
+742 VATKTYTDNLTVG
-755 HDAVT
+755 HDAQT
-760 GDVTGYANKQVVFTK
+760 GDVTGYADKQVVFTK
-775 YANGETAVTF
+775 YANGESSVTF
-785 KEYPISETESRDLTF
+785 KEYPISETETRDLTF
-800 RGTIE
+800 RGTISE
-805 EYDMSEYGMG
+805 TDMSEYGMG
-815 NMIFGENMVA
+815 TVTFGEDLAM

-840 SLMINISSYTDDK
+840 SLFINISSYSADK
-853 IKFAYEFGSE
+853 MEFTYEFGSE
-863 AESEEKG
+863 D
-870 GIYYCGEYGVEIE
+870 GIYYVGQYGVEIE
-883 QPEEVVGTKTYTA
+883 KPEEVVGTKTYTA

-949 ISEVDMSEY
+949 ISEVDMSDY
-958 GMGVMVFGEKMVCKV
+958 GMGVMVFGENMVCKV

-999 NIVFNYSFAND
+999 NIVFQYSFAND
-1010 VDDENADAESI
+1010 VDDDAESI

-1034 SGIQTEMENG
+1034 SGIQAEMENG

>member
-177 GMKMGEG
+177 GMKMGDG

-259 YMTVE
+259 YMSVE
-264 SEGVTYIVGTKPVDG
+264 SEGVTYIVGTQPVDG

-341 ADKGTYKAFYQCS
+341 ADHGSYKAYYQCS

-363 ITDKTN
+363 IADKTN

-383 GVSIIAADKLEG
+383 GETIIAADKLEG

-404 GSGENSQFSNAL
+404 GSGENSQFSNAF
-416 YKSVKLVEVVPPFVP
+416 YKSVKLVDLVPPFVP

-502 TSTEGTWTN
+502 TATEGTWTN

-553 DATIVFG
+553 DATLVFG
-560 EQYVDPNPDPEGA
+560 EQYVEPNPDPEGT
-573 IDVVEHGFYAN
+573 IDVVEHGFNAN
-584 DFAWQELKDINW
+584 GFGWQEVKDINW
-596 DNQYLK
+596 DTQYLK
-602 AEIDLTTCKNEN
+602 AEMDLTNCTSANEVV
-614 ENILSVGNNISEW
+614 LSVGNNITAW
-627 GATNYHFYYT
+627 GATNFHLYYT
-637 AATKTLQFNFLN
+637 AATKTLQYNYIDA
-649 SSGNI
+649 SGNI
-654 SRYDVADIEGTV
+654 GRYDIPNIEGTV
-666 TIEISKKKGL
+666 TVEISKKNGL
-676 VINGTQYNNKYL
+676 VVNGEKCNYKNG
-688 STEQYADP
+688 SIEQFDDP
-696 TTAFAELW
+696 ATAFASLW
-704 AISNIKIGGCQG
+704 AVSSVQIGAIQG
-716 TTMSN
+716 STMGY
-721 ATYNY
+721 AVYNY

-742 VGSKTFSDNLTVG
+742 VATKTYTDNLTVG
-755 HDAVT
+755 QDAQT
-760 GDVTGYANKQVVFTK
+760 GDVTGYADKQVVFTK
-775 YANGETAVTF
+775 YANGESSVTF

-800 RGTIE
+800 RGTISE
-805 EYDMSEYGMG
+805 TDMSEYGMG
-815 NMIFGENMVA
+815 TVTFGEDLAM

-840 SLMINISSYTDDK
+840 SLFINISSYSADK
-853 IKFAYEFGSE
+853 MEFTYEFGSE
-863 AESEEKG
+863 D
-870 GIYYCGEYGVEIE
+870 GIYYVGQYGVEIE
-883 QPEEVVGTKTYTA
+883 KPEEVVGTKTYTA

-958 GMGVMVFGEKMVCKV
+958 GMGVMVFGENMVCKV

-993 KDDYSK
+993 KDDYS
-999 NIVFNYSFAND
+999 NSIVFQYSFAND

-1034 SGIQTEMENG
+1034 SGIQAEMENG

>member
-152 DDFETGGGEP
+152 DDFETGGGDP
-162 EGPTVVSSKSFTDKL
+162 EGPTVVSSKTFTDKL

-259 YMTVE
+259 YMSVE

-321 EEIFGFGPEA
+321 EEIFGFGTEA

-341 ADKGTYKAFYQCS
+341 ADKGTYKAYYQCS
-354 NGNNNTTVN
+354 NGNNNSTVN

-383 GVSIIAADKLEG
+383 GVSVIAADKLEG

-502 TSTEGTWTN
+502 TATEGTWTN

-553 DATIVFG
+553 DATLVFG
-560 EQYVDPNPDPEGA
+560 EQYVEPNPDPEGT
-573 IDVVEHGFYAN
+573 IDVVEHGFNAN
-584 DFAWQELKDINW
+584 GFGWQEVKDINW

-602 AEIDLTTCKNEN
+602 AEMDLTNCTSEN
-614 ENILSVGNNISEW
+614 EVVLSVGNNITAW
-627 GATNYHFYYT
+627 GATNFHLYYT
-637 AATKTLQFNFLN
+637 AATKTLQYNYIDA
-649 SSGNI
+649 SGNI
-654 SRYDVADIEGTV
+654 GRYDIPNIEGTV
-666 TIEISKKKGL
+666 TVEISKKKGL
-676 VINGTQYNNKYL
+676 VVNGEKCNYKNG
-688 STEQYADP
+688 STEQFDDP
-696 TTAFAELW
+696 ATAFASLW
-704 AISNIKIGGCQG
+704 AVSSVQIGAIQG
-716 TTMSN
+716 NTMGY
-721 ATYNY
+721 AVYNY

-742 VGSKTFSDNLTVG
+742 VATKTYTDNLTVG
-755 HDAVT
+755 HDAQT
-760 GDVTGYANKQVVFTK
+760 GDVTGYADKQVVFTK
-775 YANGETAVTF
+775 YANGESSVTF
-785 KEYPISETESRDLTF
+785 KEYPISETETRDLTF
-800 RGTIE
+800 RGTISE
-805 EYDMSEYGMG
+805 TDMSEYGMG
-815 NMIFGENMVA
+815 AVTFGEDLAM

-840 SLMINISSYTDDK
+840 SLFINISSYSADK
-853 IKFAYEFGSE
+853 MEFTYEFGSE
-863 AESEEKG
+863 D
-870 GIYYCGEYGVEIE
+870 GIYYVGQYGVEIE
-883 QPEEVVGTKTYTA
+883 KPEEVVGTKTYTA

-949 ISEVDMSEY
+949 ISEVDMSDY
-958 GMGVMVFGEKMVCKV
+958 GMGVMVFGENMVCKV

-993 KDDYSK
+993 KDDYS
-999 NIVFNYSFAND
+999 NSIVFNYSFAND
-1010 VDDENADAESI
+1010 VDEENADAESI
-1021 FYCGRYGVVADAI
+1021 LYCGRYGVVADAI
-1034 SGIQTEMENG
+1034 SGIQAEMENG

>member
-1 MKKILSLLSLL
+1 MKKILSLLSFLML
-12 VMTLTAFA
+12 AVVAMAADLTTGVTFKGTWGDKLGSYGTAEGQMKVTKVDGGLKFEVKSNAFNGFA
-20 TDYTGHRTVTY
+20 FPDYTIVYTCEVGADGSFNVGNFSRGEITGDATVEGTAVSSLYWQQIKGTVT
-31 GSNEPTES
+31 NESIDLYMRYCGVNMAELSHVTFQGT
-39 DNAVV
+39 AV
-44 SIVDNGDGTY
+44 
-54 NVSFV
+54 
-59 DVINVD
+59 
-65 GPYRDNYGTYTF
+65 
-77 SNLAC
+77 
-82 TTENGVTT
+82 
-90 FTGSGLTAAV
+90 
-100 THSNPNSDYS
+100 
-110 FIKSA
+110 
-115 SEGELT
+115 
-121 VKFNAEKAYA
+121 AEPK
-131 KFAATISTGWS
+131 
-142 SATISAEFGT
+142 
-152 DDFETGGGEP
+152 P
-162 EGPTVVSSKSFTDKL
+162 EGPTVVSSKTFTDKL

-259 YMTVE
+259 YMSVE

-293 FVVSTPIDWNTQKF
+293 FVVSTPIDWETQKF

-383 GVSIIAADKLEG
+383 GVSVIAADKLEG

-404 GSGENSQFSNAL
+404 GSGENSQFSNAF

-502 TSTEGTWTN
+502 TATEGTWTN

-544 TVVTALTGV
+544 TIVTALTGV

-560 EQYVDPNPDPEGA
+560 EQYVEPNPDPEGT
-573 IDVVEHGFYAN
+573 IDVVEHGFNAN
-584 DFAWQELKDINW
+584 GFGWQEVKDINW
-596 DNQYLK
+596 DTQYLK
-602 AEIDLTTCKNEN
+602 AEMDLTNCTSANEVV
-614 ENILSVGNNISEW
+614 LSVGNNITAW
-627 GATNYHFYYT
+627 GATNFHLYYT
-637 AATKTLQFNFLN
+637 AATKTLQYNYIDA
-649 SSGNI
+649 SGNI
-654 SRYDVADIEGTV
+654 GRYDIPNIEGTV
-666 TIEISKKKGL
+666 TVEISKKNGL
-676 VINGTQYNNKYL
+676 VVNGEKCNYKNG
-688 STEQYADP
+688 STEQFDDP
-696 TTAFAELW
+696 ATAFASLW
-704 AISNIKIGGCQG
+704 AVSSVQIGAIQG
-716 TTMSN
+716 STMGY
-721 ATYNY
+721 AVYNY

-742 VGSKTFSDNLTVG
+742 VATKTYTDNLTVG
-755 HDAVT
+755 HDAQT
-760 GDVTGYANKQVVFTK
+760 GDVTGYADKQVVFTK
-775 YANGETAVTF
+775 YANGESSVTF
-785 KEYPISETESRDLTF
+785 KEFPISETETRDLTF
-800 RGTIE
+800 RGTISE
-805 EYDMSEYGMG
+805 TDMSEYGMG
-815 NMIFGENMVA
+815 TVTFGEDLAM

-840 SLMINISSYTDDK
+840 SLFINISSYSADK
-853 IKFAYEFGSE
+853 MEFTYEFGSE
-863 AESEEKG
+863 D
-870 GIYYCGEYGVEIE
+870 GIYYVGQYGVEIE

-958 GMGVMVFGEKMVCKV
+958 GMGVMVFGENMVCKV

-993 KDDYSK
+993 KDDYSN
-999 NIVFNYSFAND
+999 NIVFQYSFANE
-1010 VDDENADAESI
+1010 VDDDSEAESI
-1021 FYCGRYGVVADAI
+1021 FYCGRYGVVANAI

>member
-162 EGPTVVSSKSFTDKL
+162 EGPTVVSSKTFTDKL

-201 GSNNIDFSFGSS
+201 GTNNIDFSFGSS
-213 VIEANGLTKGTDAKG
+213 VIEANDLTKGTDAKG
-228 RTTYSGD
+228 RTTYSGN

-264 SEGVTYIVGTKPVDG
+264 SEGVTYIVGTQPVDG

-293 FVVSTPIDWNTQKF
+293 FVVSTPIDWETQKF
-307 QAVIDATNCNSSNT
+307 QAVIDATNCNSSKT
-321 EEIFGFGPEA
+321 EDIFSFGPEA

-354 NGNNNTTVN
+354 NGNNNTTVK
-363 ITDKTN
+363 IADKTN

-404 GSGENSQFSNAL
+404 GSGEGTDQYSNAL
-416 YKSVKLVEVVPPFVP
+416 YKSVKLVDLVPPFVP

-486 NVTATTDADGN
+486 NVTATSDADGN

-502 TSTEGTWTN
+502 TATEGTWTN

-560 EQYVDPNPDPEGA
+560 EQYVEPNPDPEGT

-584 DFAWQELKDINW
+584 DFAWQESKDINW
-596 DNQYLK
+596 DTQYLK

-637 AATKTLQFNFLN
+637 AGTKTLQFNFLN

-676 VINGTQYNNKYL
+676 VINGTQYNNKYM

-704 AISNIKIGGCQG
+704 AISNVKIGGCQG
-716 TTMSN
+716 STMSN

-742 VGSKTFSDNLTVG
+742 VATKTYTDNLTVG
-755 HDAVT
+755 HDAQT
-760 GDVTGYANKQVVFTK
+760 GEVTGYAGKQVVFTK
-775 YANGETAVTF
+775 YANGESSVTF
-785 KEYPISETESRDLTF
+785 KEFPISETETRDLTF
-800 RGTIE
+800 RGTISE
-805 EYDMSEYGMG
+805 TDMSEYGMG
-815 NMIFGENMVA
+815 TVTFGEDLAM

-840 SLMINISSYTDDK
+840 SLFINISSYTAEK
-853 IKFAYEFGSE
+853 MKFTYEFGSE
-863 AESEEKG
+863 D
-870 GIYYCGEYGVEIE
+870 GIYYVGQYGVEIE
-883 QPEEVVGTKTYTA
+883 KPEEVVGTKTYTA

-949 ISEVDMSEY
+949 ISKTDMSDY
-958 GMGVMVFGEKMVCKV
+958 GMGVVISGENMVCKV
-973 EDEASSLNG
+973 EDEASSLKG
-982 QTLYLNINIDK
+982 QTLNLNINIASQ
-993 KDDYSK
+993 DDYSN
-999 NIVFNYSFAND
+999 NIVFQYSFAND

-1034 SGIQTEMENG
+1034 SGIQTDMENG

>member
-1 MKKILSLLSLL
+1 MKKILSLLSFLML
-12 VMTLTAFA
+12 AVVAMAADLTTGVTFQGTWGDKLGNLGTAEGQMKVTKVDGGLKFEVKSNAFNDFA
-20 TDYTGHRTVTY
+20 FPDYTIVYECEVGADGSFNVGNFSRGEITGDATVEGTAVSSLYWQQIKGTVT
-31 GSNEPTES
+31 NESIDLYMRYCGVNMAELSHVTFQGT
-39 DNAVV
+39 AV
-44 SIVDNGDGTY
+44 
-54 NVSFV
+54 
-59 DVINVD
+59 
-65 GPYRDNYGTYTF
+65 
-77 SNLAC
+77 
-82 TTENGVTT
+82 
-90 FTGSGLTAAV
+90 
-100 THSNPNSDYS
+100 
-110 FIKSA
+110 
-115 SEGELT
+115 
-121 VKFNAEKAYA
+121 AEPK
-131 KFAATISTGWS
+131 
-142 SATISAEFGT
+142 
-152 DDFETGGGEP
+152 P
-162 EGPTVVSSKSFTDKL
+162 EGPTVVSSKTFTDKL
-177 GMKMGEG
+177 GMKMGDG

-192 EVTVKEMSD
+192 DVTVKEMSD

-259 YMTVE
+259 YMSVE

-279 PSIPMENYQADGTG
+279 PSIPMYNYQADGTG

-363 ITDKTN
+363 IADKTN

-442 SFAGTNTN
+442 SFAGTNTD

-502 TSTEGTWTN
+502 TATEGTWTN

-584 DFAWQELKDINW
+584 DFAWQESKDINW

-649 SSGNI
+649 STDNI

-716 TTMSN
+716 STMSN

-800 RGTIE
+800 RGTI
-805 EYDMSEYGMG
+805 
-815 NMIFGENMVA
+815 
-825 TPIEDETSAFYGKEI
+825 
-840 SLMINISSYTDDK
+840 
-853 IKFAYEFGSE
+853 
-863 AESEEKG
+863 
-870 GIYYCGEYGVEIE
+870 
-883 QPEEVVGTKTYTA
+883 
-896 NLTVDHDATLQ
+896 
-907 NEVLYKDK
+907 
-915 DVVFTKYSTGDVTV
+915 
-929 TFKAF
+929 
-934 PVSENETCD
+934 
-943 LTFRGT
+943 
-949 ISEVDMSEY
+949 SEVDMSDY
-958 GMGVMVFGEKMVCKV
+958 GMGVMVFGENMVCKV

-993 KDDYSK
+993 KDDYS
-999 NIVFNYSFAND
+999 NSIVFNYSFAND

>member
-259 YMTVE
+259 YMSVE
-264 SEGVTYIVGTKPVDG
+264 SEGVTYIVGTQPVDG

-363 ITDKTN
+363 IADKTN

-383 GVSIIAADKLEG
+383 GETIIAADKLEG

-497 VTYTT
+497 VTFATT
-502 TSTEGTWTN
+502 ATEGTWTN

-553 DATIVFG
+553 DATLVFG
-560 EQYVDPNPDPEGA
+560 EQYVEPNPDPEGT
-573 IDVVEHGFYAN
+573 IDVVEHGFNAN
-584 DFAWQELKDINW
+584 GFGWQEVKDINW
-596 DNQYLK
+596 DTQYLK
-602 AEIDLTTCKNEN
+602 AEMDLTNCTSANEVV
-614 ENILSVGNNISEW
+614 LSVGNNITAW
-627 GATNYHFYYT
+627 GATNFHLYYT
-637 AATKTLQFNFLN
+637 AATKTLQYNYIDA
-649 SSGNI
+649 SGNI
-654 SRYDVADIEGTV
+654 GRYDIPNIEGTV
-666 TIEISKKKGL
+666 TVEISKKNGL
-676 VINGTQYNNKYL
+676 VVNGEKCNYKNG
-688 STEQYADP
+688 STEQFDDP
-696 TTAFAELW
+696 ATAFASLW
-704 AISNIKIGGCQG
+704 AVSSVQIGAIQG
-716 TTMSN
+716 STMGY
-721 ATYNY
+721 AVYNY

-742 VGSKTFSDNLTVG
+742 VATKTYTDNLTVG
-755 HDAVT
+755 HDAQT
-760 GDVTGYANKQVVFTK
+760 GDVTGYADKQVVFTK
-775 YANGETAVTF
+775 YANGESSVTF
-785 KEYPISETESRDLTF
+785 KEFPISETESRDLTF
-800 RGTIE
+800 RGTISE
-805 EYDMSEYGMG
+805 TDMSEYGMG
-815 NMIFGENMVA
+815 IVTFGEDMA
-825 TPIEDETSAFYGKEI
+825 MTPIEDETSAFYGKEI
-840 SLMINISSYTDDK
+840 SLFINISSYTAEK
-853 IKFAYEFGSE
+853 MEFTYEFGSE
-863 AESEEKG
+863 D
-870 GIYYCGEYGVEIE
+870 GIYYVGQYGVEIE

-958 GMGVMVFGEKMVCKV
+958 GMGVMVFGENMVCKV

-993 KDDYSK
+993 KEDYSN
-999 NIVFNYSFAND
+999 NIVFQYSFANE
-1010 VDDENADAESI
+1010 VDDDSEAESI
-1021 FYCGRYGVVADAI
+1021 LYCGRYGVVANAI

>member
-1 MKKILSLLSLL
+1 MKKVLSLLSFLML
-12 VMTLTAFA
+12 AVVAMAADLTTGVTFQGTWGDKLGSYGTAEGQMKVTKVDGGLKFEVKSNAFNDFA
-20 TDYTGHRTVTY
+20 FPDYTIVYECEVGADGSFNVGNFSRGEITGDATVEGTAVSSMYWQQIKGTVT
-31 GSNEPTES
+31 NESIDLYMRYCGVNFAELSHVTFQGT
-39 DNAVV
+39 AV
-44 SIVDNGDGTY
+44 
-54 NVSFV
+54 
-59 DVINVD
+59 
-65 GPYRDNYGTYTF
+65 
-77 SNLAC
+77 
-82 TTENGVTT
+82 
-90 FTGSGLTAAV
+90 
-100 THSNPNSDYS
+100 
-110 FIKSA
+110 
-115 SEGELT
+115 
-121 VKFNAEKAYA
+121 AEPK
-131 KFAATISTGWS
+131 
-142 SATISAEFGT
+142 
-152 DDFETGGGEP
+152 P
-162 EGPTVVSSKSFTDKL
+162 EGPTVESSKEFTDKAAMSYA
-177 GMKMGEG
+177 GSDPTDMGT
-184 VYDLPYSA
+184 A
-192 EVTVKEMSD
+192 KVTVDYMSD
-201 GSNNIDFSFGSS
+201 DSYNMSLEFGGNTYKATG
-213 VIEANGLTKGTDAKG
+213 VEKGTDNKG
-228 RTTYSGD
+228 RTTYAGS
-235 VDVQGTVYKVYAV
+235 VNIAGTDYQIYAV
-248 IYTDADGTEKI
+248 VYTDEESTEKI
-259 YMTVE
+259 YLTAT
-264 SEGVTYIVGTKPVDG
+264 SNVTTFIIGSDPDAVAPLAF
-279 PSIPMENYQADGTG
+279 PIENYQADGTG
-293 FVVSTPIDWNTQKF
+293 FVVSTPINWETQKL
-307 QAVIDATNCNSSNT
+307 QAVIDASNCNSSNT

-341 ADKGTYKAFYQCS
+341 ADKGTYKAYYQCS
-354 NGNNNTTVN
+354 NGNNNTNVN

-383 GVSIIAADKLEG
+383 GVSVIAADKLEG

-404 GSGENSQFSNAL
+404 GSGENSQFSNAF
-416 YKSVKLVEVVPPFVP
+416 YKSVKLVDLVPPFVP

-442 SFAGTNTN
+442 SFAGTNTD

-502 TSTEGTWTN
+502 TATEGTWTN

-584 DFAWQELKDINW
+584 DFAWQESKDINW

-614 ENILSVGNNISEW
+614 ENILSVGNNISAW

-637 AATKTLQFNFLN
+637 AGTKTLQFNFLN

-676 VINGTQYNNKYL
+676 VINGTQYNNKYM

-704 AISNIKIGGCQG
+704 AISNVKIGGCQG
-716 TTMSN
+716 STMSN

-742 VGSKTFSDNLTVG
+742 VATKTYTDNLTVG

-958 GMGVMVFGEKMVCKV
+958 GMGVMVFGENMVCKV

-993 KDDYSK
+993 KDDYTK
-999 NIVFNYSFAND
+999 NIVFQYSFAND
-1010 VDDENADAESI
+1010 VDDDAESI

>member
-1 MKKILSLLSLL
+1 MLAVVAMAADLTTGVTFKGTWGDKLGSYGTAEGQMKVTKVDGGLKFEVKSN
-12 VMTLTAFA
+12 AFNDFA
-20 TDYTGHRTVTY
+20 FPDYTIVYECEVGADGSFNVGNYSRGEITGDATVEGTAVSSLYWQQIKGTVT
-31 GSNEPTES
+31 NESIDLYMRYFGVNMAELSHVTFQGT
-39 DNAVV
+39 AV
-44 SIVDNGDGTY
+44 
-54 NVSFV
+54 
-59 DVINVD
+59 
-65 GPYRDNYGTYTF
+65 
-77 SNLAC
+77 
-82 TTENGVTT
+82 
-90 FTGSGLTAAV
+90 
-100 THSNPNSDYS
+100 
-110 FIKSA
+110 
-115 SEGELT
+115 
-121 VKFNAEKAYA
+121 AEPK
-131 KFAATISTGWS
+131 
-142 SATISAEFGT
+142 
-152 DDFETGGGEP
+152 P
-162 EGPTVVSSKSFTDKL
+162 EGPTVVSSKTFTDKL

-259 YMTVE
+259 YMSVE

-293 FVVSTPIDWNTQKF
+293 FVVSTPIDWETQKF

-341 ADKGTYKAFYQCS
+341 ADHGSYKAYYQCS

-363 ITDKTN
+363 IADKTN

-383 GVSIIAADKLEG
+383 GVSVIAADKLEG

-450 FDENTVEFTTVE
+450 FDENTVEITTVE

-497 VTYTT
+497 VTYATT
-502 TSTEGTWTN
+502 ATEGTWTN

-553 DATIVFG
+553 DATLVFG
-560 EQYVDPNPDPEGA
+560 EQYVEPNPDPEGT
-573 IDVVEHGFYAN
+573 IDVVEHGFNAN
-584 DFAWQELKDINW
+584 GFGWQEVKDINW
-596 DNQYLK
+596 DTQYLK
-602 AEIDLTTCKNEN
+602 AEMDLTNCTSANEVV
-614 ENILSVGNNISEW
+614 LSVGNNITAW
-627 GATNYHFYYT
+627 GATNFHLYYT
-637 AATKTLQFNFLN
+637 AATKTLQYNYIDA
-649 SSGNI
+649 SGNI
-654 SRYDVADIEGTV
+654 GRYDIPNIEGTV
-666 TIEISKKKGL
+666 TVEISKKNGL
-676 VINGTQYNNKYL
+676 VVNGEKCNYKNG
-688 STEQYADP
+688 STEQFDDP
-696 TTAFAELW
+696 ATAFASLW
-704 AISNIKIGGCQG
+704 AVSSVQIGAIQG
-716 TTMSN
+716 STMGY
-721 ATYNY
+721 AVYNY

-742 VGSKTFSDNLTVG
+742 VATKTYTDNLTVG
-755 HDAVT
+755 HDAQT

-775 YANGETAVTF
+775 YANGESSVTF
-785 KEYPISETESRDLTF
+785 KEFPISETESRDLTF
-800 RGTIE
+800 RGTISE
-805 EYDMSEYGMG
+805 TDMSEYGMG
-815 NMIFGENMVA
+815 IVTFGEDMA
-825 TPIEDETSAFYGKEI
+825 MTPIEDETSAFYGKEI
-840 SLMINISSYTDDK
+840 SLFINISSYTADK
-853 IKFAYEFGSE
+853 MEFTYEFGSE
-863 AESEEKG
+863 D
-870 GIYYCGEYGVEIE
+870 GIYYVGQYGVEIE

-958 GMGVMVFGEKMVCKV
+958 GMGVMVFGENMVCKV

-993 KDDYSK
+993 KEDYSN
-999 NIVFNYSFAND
+999 NIVFQYSFANE
-1010 VDDENADAESI
+1010 VDDDSEAESI
-1021 FYCGRYGVVADAI
+1021 FYCGRYGVVANAI

>member
-162 EGPTVVSSKSFTDKL
+162 EGPTVVSSKVFTDKL

-184 VYDLPYSA
+184 VYDLPYEA

-259 YMTVE
+259 YMSVE

-293 FVVSTPIDWNTQKF
+293 FVVSTPIDWETQKF

-383 GVSIIAADKLEG
+383 GVSVIAADKLEG

-404 GSGENSQFSNAL
+404 GSGENSQFSNAF

-502 TSTEGTWTN
+502 TATEGTWTN

-560 EQYVDPNPDPEGA
+560 EQYVEPNPDPEGT
-573 IDVVEHGFYAN
+573 IDVVEHGFNAN
-584 DFAWQELKDINW
+584 GFGWQEVKDINW
-596 DNQYLK
+596 DTQYLK
-602 AEIDLTTCKNEN
+602 AEMDLTNCTSANEVV
-614 ENILSVGNNISEW
+614 LSVGNNITAW
-627 GATNYHFYYT
+627 GATNFHLYYT
-637 AATKTLQFNFLN
+637 AATKTLQYNYIDA
-649 SSGNI
+649 SGNI
-654 SRYDVADIEGTV
+654 GRYDIPNIEGTV
-666 TIEISKKKGL
+666 TVEISKKNGL
-676 VINGTQYNNKYL
+676 VVNGEKCNYKNG
-688 STEQYADP
+688 STEQFDDP
-696 TTAFAELW
+696 ATAFASLW
-704 AISNIKIGGCQG
+704 AVSSVQIGAIQG
-716 TTMSN
+716 STMGY
-721 ATYNY
+721 AVYNY

-742 VGSKTFSDNLTVG
+742 VATKTYTDNLTVG
-755 HDAVT
+755 HDAQT
-760 GDVTGYANKQVVFTK
+760 GDVTGYADKQVVFTK
-775 YANGETAVTF
+775 YANGESSVTF
-785 KEYPISETESRDLTF
+785 KEFPISETETRDLTF
-800 RGTIE
+800 RGTISE
-805 EYDMSEYGMG
+805 TDMSEYGMG
-815 NMIFGENMVA
+815 TVTFGEDLAM

-840 SLMINISSYTDDK
+840 SLFINISSYSADK
-853 IKFAYEFGSE
+853 MEFTYEFGSE
-863 AESEEKG
+863 D
-870 GIYYCGEYGVEIE
+870 GIYYVGQYGVEIE

-958 GMGVMVFGEKMVCKV
+958 GMGVMVFGENMVCKV

-993 KDDYSK
+993 KDDYSN
-999 NIVFNYSFAND
+999 NIVFQYSFAND
-1010 VDDENADAESI
+1010 VDDDAESVL
-1021 FYCGRYGVVADAI
+1021 YCGRYGVVANAI

>member
-1 MKKILSLLSLL
+1 MLAVVAMAADLTTGVTFQGTWGDKLGNLGTAEGQMKVTKVDGGLKFEVKSN
-12 VMTLTAFA
+12 AFNGFA
-20 TDYTGHRTVTY
+20 FPDYTIVYTCEVGADGSFNVGNFSRGEITGDATVEGTAVSSLYWQQIKGTVT
-31 GSNEPTES
+31 NE
-39 DNAVV
+39 
-44 SIVDNGDGTY
+44 SIDLYMRYCGV
-54 NVSFV
+54 
-59 DVINVD
+59 
-65 GPYRDNYGTYTF
+65 NYGELSHVTF
-77 SNLAC
+77 Q
-82 TTENGVTT
+82 G
-90 FTGSGLTAAV
+90 TAV
-100 THSNPNSDYS
+100 
-110 FIKSA
+110 
-115 SEGELT
+115 
-121 VKFNAEKAYA
+121 AEPK
-131 KFAATISTGWS
+131 
-142 SATISAEFGT
+142 
-152 DDFETGGGEP
+152 P

-228 RTTYSGD
+228 RTTYTGD

-259 YMTVE
+259 YMSVE

-293 FVVSTPIDWNTQKF
+293 FVVSTPIDWETQKF

-363 ITDKTN
+363 IADKTN

-383 GVSIIAADKLEG
+383 GETIIAADKLEG

-497 VTYTT
+497 VTYATT
-502 TSTEGTWTN
+502 ATEGTWTN

-560 EQYVDPNPDPEGA
+560 EQYVEPNPDPEGT
-573 IDVVEHGFYAN
+573 IDVVEHGFNAN
-584 DFAWQELKDINW
+584 GFGWQEVKDINW
-596 DNQYLK
+596 DTQYLK
-602 AEIDLTTCKNEN
+602 AEMDLTNCTSANEVV
-614 ENILSVGNNISEW
+614 LSVGNNITAW
-627 GATNYHFYYT
+627 GATNFHLYYT
-637 AATKTLQFNFLN
+637 AATKTLQYNYIDA
-649 SSGNI
+649 SGNI
-654 SRYDVADIEGTV
+654 GRYDIPNIEGTV
-666 TIEISKKKGL
+666 TVEISKKNGL
-676 VINGTQYNNKYL
+676 VVNGEKCNYKNG
-688 STEQYADP
+688 STEQFDDP
-696 TTAFAELW
+696 ATAFASLW
-704 AISNIKIGGCQG
+704 AVSSVQIGAIQG
-716 TTMSN
+716 STMGY
-721 ATYNY
+721 AVYNY

-742 VGSKTFSDNLTVG
+742 VATKTYTDNLTVG
-755 HDAVT
+755 HDAQT
-760 GDVTGYANKQVVFTK
+760 GEVTGYAGKQVVFTK
-775 YANGETAVTF
+775 YANGESSVTF

-800 RGTIE
+800 RGTISE
-805 EYDMSEYGMG
+805 TDMSEYGMG
-815 NMIFGENMVA
+815 TVTFGEDLAM

-840 SLMINISSYTDDK
+840 SLFINISSYSADK
-853 IKFAYEFGSE
+853 MEFTYEFGSE
-863 AESEEKG
+863 D
-870 GIYYCGEYGVEIE
+870 GIYYVGQYGVEIE
-883 QPEEVVGTKTYTA
+883 KPEEVVGTKTYTA

-958 GMGVMVFGEKMVCKV
+958 GMGVMVFGENMVCKV

-993 KDDYSK
+993 KDDYSN
-999 NIVFNYSFAND
+999 NIVFQYSFAND
-1010 VDDENADAESI
+1010 VDDDAESVL
-1021 FYCGRYGVVADAI
+1021 YCGRYGVVANAI

>member
-162 EGPTVVSSKSFTDKL
+162 EGPTVVSSKTFTDKL

-259 YMTVE
+259 YMSVE
-264 SEGVTYIVGTKPVDG
+264 SEGVTYIVGTQPVDG

-502 TSTEGTWTN
+502 TATEGTWTN

-553 DATIVFG
+553 DATLVFG
-560 EQYVDPNPDPEGA
+560 EQYVEPNPDPEGT
-573 IDVVEHGFYAN
+573 IDVVEHGFNAN
-584 DFAWQELKDINW
+584 GFGWQEVKDINW
-596 DNQYLK
+596 DTQYLK
-602 AEIDLTTCKNEN
+602 AEMDLTNCTSANEVV
-614 ENILSVGNNISEW
+614 LSVGNNITAW
-627 GATNYHFYYT
+627 GATNFHLYYT
-637 AATKTLQFNFLN
+637 AATKTLQYNYIDA
-649 SSGNI
+649 SGNI
-654 SRYDVADIEGTV
+654 GRYDIPNIEGTV
-666 TIEISKKKGL
+666 TVEISKKNGL
-676 VINGTQYNNKYL
+676 VVNGEKCNYKNG
-688 STEQYADP
+688 STEQFDDP
-696 TTAFAELW
+696 ATAFASLW
-704 AISNIKIGGCQG
+704 AVSSVQIGAIQG
-716 TTMSN
+716 STMGY
-721 ATYNY
+721 AVYNY

-742 VGSKTFSDNLTVG
+742 VATKTYTDNLTVG
-755 HDAVT
+755 HDAQT
-760 GDVTGYANKQVVFTK
+760 GEVTGYAGKQVVFTK
-775 YANGETAVTF
+775 YANGESSVTF
-785 KEYPISETESRDLTF
+785 KEFPISETETRDLTF
-800 RGTIE
+800 RGTISE
-805 EYDMSEYGMG
+805 TDMSEYGMG
-815 NMIFGENMVA
+815 IVTFGEDMA
-825 TPIEDETSAFYGKEI
+825 MTPIEDETSAFYGKEI
-840 SLMINISSYTDDK
+840 SLFINISSYTADK
-853 IKFAYEFGSE
+853 MEFTYEFGSE
-863 AESEEKG
+863 D
-870 GIYYCGEYGVEIE
+870 GIYYVGQYGVEIE

-958 GMGVMVFGEKMVCKV
+958 GMGVMVFGENMVCKV

-993 KDDYSK
+993 KDDYSN
-999 NIVFNYSFAND
+999 NIVFQYSFAND
-1010 VDDENADAESI
+1010 VDDDAESVL
-1021 FYCGRYGVVADAI
+1021 YCGRYGVVANAI

>member
-1 MKKILSLLSLL
+1 MKKILSLLSFLML
-12 VMTLTAFA
+12 AVVAMAADLTTGVTFQGTWGDKLGNLGTAEGQMKVTKVDGGLKFEVKSNAFNGFA
-20 TDYTGHRTVTY
+20 FPDYTIVYECEVGADGSFNVGNFSRGEITGDATVEGTAVSSMYWQQIKGTVT
-31 GSNEPTES
+31 NESIDLYMRYCGVNFAELSHVTFQGT
-39 DNAVV
+39 AV
-44 SIVDNGDGTY
+44 
-54 NVSFV
+54 
-59 DVINVD
+59 
-65 GPYRDNYGTYTF
+65 
-77 SNLAC
+77 
-82 TTENGVTT
+82 
-90 FTGSGLTAAV
+90 
-100 THSNPNSDYS
+100 
-110 FIKSA
+110 
-115 SEGELT
+115 
-121 VKFNAEKAYA
+121 AEPK
-131 KFAATISTGWS
+131 
-142 SATISAEFGT
+142 
-152 DDFETGGGEP
+152 P
-162 EGPTVVSSKSFTDKL
+162 EGPTVVSSKTFTDKL

-259 YMTVE
+259 YMSVE

-279 PSIPMENYQADGTG
+279 PSIPMEYYQADGTG

-363 ITDKTN
+363 IADKTN

-442 SFAGTNTN
+442 SFAGTNTD

-502 TSTEGTWTN
+502 TATEGTWTN

-584 DFAWQELKDINW
+584 DFAWQESKDINW

-649 SSGNI
+649 TSDNI

-704 AISNIKIGGCQG
+704 AISNVKIGGCQG
-716 TTMSN
+716 STMSN

-742 VGSKTFSDNLTVG
+742 VATKTYTDNLTVG
-755 HDAVT
+755 HDAQT
-760 GDVTGYANKQVVFTK
+760 GDVTGYADKQVVFTK
-775 YANGETAVTF
+775 YANGESSVTF
-785 KEYPISETESRDLTF
+785 KEYPISETETRDLTF
-800 RGTIE
+800 RGTISE
-805 EYDMSEYGMG
+805 TDMSEYGMG
-815 NMIFGENMVA
+815 TVTFGEDLAM

-840 SLMINISSYTDDK
+840 SLFINISSYSADK
-853 IKFAYEFGSE
+853 MEFTYEFGSE
-863 AESEEKG
+863 D
-870 GIYYCGEYGVEIE
+870 GIYYVGQYGVEIE
-883 QPEEVVGTKTYTA
+883 KPEEVVGTKTYTA

-949 ISEVDMSEY
+949 ISEVDMSDY
-958 GMGVMVFGEKMVCKV
+958 GMGVMVFGENMVCKV

-993 KDDYSK
+993 KDDYS
-999 NIVFNYSFAND
+999 NSIVFNYSFAND

>member
-1 MKKILSLLSLL
+1 MKKILSLLSFLML
-12 VMTLTAFA
+12 AVVAMAADLTTGVTFQGTWGDKLGNLGTAEGQMKVTKVDGGLKFEVKSNAFNGFA
-20 TDYTGHRTVTY
+20 FPDYTIVYECEVGADGSFNVGNFSRGEITGDATVEGTAVSSLYWQQIKGTVT
-31 GSNEPTES
+31 NESIDLYMRYCGVNMAELSHVTFQGT
-39 DNAVV
+39 AV
-44 SIVDNGDGTY
+44 
-54 NVSFV
+54 
-59 DVINVD
+59 
-65 GPYRDNYGTYTF
+65 
-77 SNLAC
+77 
-82 TTENGVTT
+82 
-90 FTGSGLTAAV
+90 
-100 THSNPNSDYS
+100 
-110 FIKSA
+110 
-115 SEGELT
+115 
-121 VKFNAEKAYA
+121 AEPK
-131 KFAATISTGWS
+131 
-142 SATISAEFGT
+142 
-152 DDFETGGGEP
+152 P
-162 EGPTVVSSKSFTDKL
+162 EGPTVVSSKTFTDKL

-228 RTTYSGD
+228 RTTYTGD
-235 VDVQGTVYKVYAV
+235 VDVQGNAYTVYAV

-259 YMTVE
+259 YMSVE

-383 GVSIIAADKLEG
+383 GVSVIAADKLEG

-502 TSTEGTWTN
+502 TATEGTWTN

-532 FTATLSGEKLNM
+532 FTATLFGEKLNM

-560 EQYVDPNPDPEGA
+560 KQYVDPNPDPEGA

-584 DFAWQELKDINW
+584 DFAWQESKDINW
-596 DNQYLK
+596 DTQYLK

-637 AATKTLQFNFLN
+637 AGTKTLQFNFLN
-649 SSGNI
+649 SSKNI

-716 TTMSN
+716 STMSN

-742 VGSKTFSDNLTVG
+742 VKTKTYTDNLTVG
-755 HDAVT
+755 HDAQT
-760 GDVTGYANKQVVFTK
+760 GEVTGYADKQVVFTK
-775 YANGETAVTF
+775 YANGESSVTF
-785 KEYPISETESRDLTF
+785 KEFPISETETRDLTF
-800 RGTIE
+800 RGIIGELAMTE
-805 EYDMSEYGMG
+805 EGTGTVTCGEDMAM
-815 NMIFGENMVA
+815 

-840 SLMINISSYTDDK
+840 SLFITISSYTAEK
-853 IKFAYEFGSE
+853 MEFTYEFGSE
-863 AESEEKG
+863 D
-870 GIYYCGEYGVEIE
+870 GIYYVGQYGVEIE
-883 QPEEVVGTKTYTA
+883 QKDEIVGSKTYTS
-896 NLTVDHDATLQ
+896 NLTVDHDASLS
-907 NEVLYKDK
+907 NEAVYENK
-915 DVVFTKYSTGDVTV
+915 DVRFDKYANGDVAV
-929 TFKAF
+929 TFVAY

-949 ISEVDMSEY
+949 IQEYDMSDY
-958 GMGVMVFGEKMVCKV
+958 GMGKMIFGDGLVCKV
-973 EDEASSLNG
+973 ENEASSFNG
-982 QTLYLNINIDK
+982 KTLYLSINIK
-993 KDDYSK
+993 LNEDDSPTFSYT
-999 NIVFNYSFAND
+999 FAND
-1010 VDDENADAESI
+1010 VDEEGEGAESI
-1021 FYCGRYGVVADAI
+1021 FYCGRFNVDDVTNGINGVE
-1034 SGIQTEMENG
+1034 TEMENG

-1053 AKVNTLQKGINIVRL
+1053 AKLNTLQKGINIVRL
-1068 ANGKTIKVVK
+1068 ANGKTIKVIK

>member
-1 MKKILSLLSLL
+1 MLAVVAMAADLTTGVTFKGTWGDKLGSYGTAEGQMKVTKVDGGLKFEVKSN
-12 VMTLTAFA
+12 AFNDFA
-20 TDYTGHRTVTY
+20 FPDYTIVYECEVGADGSFNAGNYSRGEITGDATVEGTAVSSMYWQQIKGTVT
-31 GSNEPTES
+31 NE
-39 DNAVV
+39 
-44 SIVDNGDGTY
+44 SIDLY
-54 NVSFV
+54 MR
-59 DVINVD
+59 
-65 GPYRDNYGTYTF
+65 Y
-77 SNLAC
+77 C
-82 TTENGVTT
+82 GVN
-90 FTGSGLTAAV
+90 F
-100 THSNPNSDYS
+100 
-110 FIKSA
+110 
-115 SEGELT
+115 GELSHVT
-121 VKFNAEKAYA
+121 FQGTAVAEP
-131 KFAATISTGWS
+131 
-142 SATISAEFGT
+142 
-152 DDFETGGGEP
+152 EP

-177 GMKMGEG
+177 SLKIGDAINE
-184 VYDLPYSA
+184 LPYSA

-201 GSNNIDFSFGSS
+201 GTNNIDFFFGSS
-213 VIEANGLTKGTDAKG
+213 LIEANGLTKGTDAKG

-259 YMTVE
+259 YMSVE

-383 GVSIIAADKLEG
+383 GVSVIAADKLEG

-404 GSGENSQFSNAL
+404 GSGENSQFSNAF

-502 TSTEGTWTN
+502 TATEGTWTN

-553 DATIVFG
+553 DATLVFG

-573 IDVVEHGFYAN
+573 IDVVEHGFNAN
-584 DFAWQELKDINW
+584 GFGWQEVKDINW

-602 AEIDLTTCKNEN
+602 AEMDLTNCTSEN
-614 ENILSVGNNISEW
+614 EVVLSVGNNITAW
-627 GATNYHFYYT
+627 GATNFHLYYT
-637 AATKTLQFNFLN
+637 AATKTLQYNYIDA
-649 SSGNI
+649 SGNI
-654 SRYDVADIEGTV
+654 GRYDIPNIEGTV
-666 TIEISKKKGL
+666 TVEISKKKGL
-676 VINGTQYNNKYL
+676 VVNGEKCNYKNG
-688 STEQYADP
+688 STEQFDDP
-696 TTAFAELW
+696 ATAFASLW
-704 AISNIKIGGCQG
+704 AVSSVQIGAIQG
-716 TTMSN
+716 NTMGY
-721 ATYNY
+721 AVYNY

-742 VGSKTFSDNLTVG
+742 VATKTYTDNLTVG
-755 HDAVT
+755 HDAQT
-760 GDVTGYANKQVVFTK
+760 GDVTGYADKQVVFTK
-775 YANGETAVTF
+775 YANGESSVTF
-785 KEYPISETESRDLTF
+785 KEYPISETETRDLTF
-800 RGTIE
+800 RGTISE
-805 EYDMSEYGMG
+805 TDMSEYGMG
-815 NMIFGENMVA
+815 TVTFGEDLAM

-840 SLMINISSYTDDK
+840 SLFINVSSYSADK
-853 IKFAYEFGSE
+853 MEFTYEFGSE
-863 AESEEKG
+863 D
-870 GIYYCGEYGVEIE
+870 GIYYVGQYGVEIE
-883 QPEEVVGTKTYTA
+883 KPEEVVGTKTYTA

-958 GMGVMVFGEKMVCKV
+958 GMGVMVFGENMVCKV

-1010 VDDENADAESI
+1010 VDDDAESVL
-1021 FYCGRYGVVADAI
+1021 YCGRYGVVADAI
-1034 SGIQTEMENG
+1034 SGIQAEMENG

>member
-1 MKKILSLLSLL
+1 MKKILSLLVLL
-12 VMTLTAFA
+12 VMTLTASAYEF
-20 TDYTGHRTVTY
+20 TDSRVVTFGLKGDTNANDAKLTVT
-31 GSNEPTES
+31 N
-39 DNAVV
+39 
-44 SIVDNGDGTY
+44 NGDGTY
-54 NVSFV
+54 NVEFQDIIV
-59 DVINVD
+59 QDD
-65 GPYRDNYGTYTF
+65 GYTDNYGTFVFENVPGT
-77 SNLAC
+77 SDGAL
-82 TTENGVTT
+82 TTISGSGNQGKVKPRDYPTIT
-90 FTGSGLTAAV
+90 FTYEW
-100 THSNPNSDYS
+100 N
-110 FIKSA
+110 
-115 SEGELT
+115 LT
-121 VKFNAEKAYA
+121 VKFNDSKAYA
-131 KFAATISTGWS
+131 KVATSLPVYGSTDF
-142 SATISAEFGT
+142 TVVFGT
-152 DDFETGGGEP
+152 DEFGSATPD
-162 EGPTVVSSKSFTDKL
+162 PTVESSKEFTDKAAMSYA
-177 GMKMGEG
+177 GNDPTDMGT
-184 VYDLPYSA
+184 A
-192 EVTVKEMSD
+192 KVTVDNMSD
-201 GSNNIDFSFGSS
+201 DSYNLSLEI
-213 VIEANGLTKGTDAKG
+213 NGGTYKATGVEKGTDDKG
-228 RTTYSGD
+228 RTTYA
-235 VDVQGTVYKVYAV
+235 GTINIGGADYQIYAIV
-248 IYTDADGTEKI
+248 YTDEESTEKI
-259 YMTVE
+259 YLTATSAV
-264 SEGVTYIVGTKPVDG
+264 VTFIVGSDPDAVA
-279 PSIPMENYQADGTG
+279 PLAFPIENYQADGTG
-293 FVVSTPIDWNTQKF
+293 FLVSTPIDWETQKF
-307 QAVIDATNCNSSNT
+307 QAVIDASNCNVSKT

-363 ITDKTN
+363 IADKTN

-383 GVSIIAADKLEG
+383 GVSIIAADMLEG
-395 LFDLTEVKF
+395 LFDITEAKF
-404 GSGENSQFSNAL
+404 GSGEGNQFSNAF
-416 YKSVKLVEVVPPFVP
+416 YKSVKLVDLVPPFVP

-442 SFAGTNTN
+442 SFAGTNTD

-502 TSTEGTWTN
+502 TATEGTWTN

-560 EQYVDPNPDPEGA
+560 KQYVDPNPDPEGA

-584 DFAWQELKDINW
+584 DFAWQESKDINW
-596 DNQYLK
+596 DTQYLK

-614 ENILSVGNNISEW
+614 ENILSVGNNISAW

-637 AATKTLQFNFLN
+637 AGTKTLQFNFLN

-704 AISNIKIGGCQG
+704 AISNVKIGGCQG
-716 TTMSN
+716 STMSN

-742 VGSKTFSDNLTVG
+742 VATKTYTDNLTVG
-755 HDAVT
+755 HDAQT
-760 GDVTGYANKQVVFTK
+760 GEVTGYAGKQVVFTK
-775 YANGETAVTF
+775 YANGESSVTF

-800 RGTIE
+800 RGTISE
-805 EYDMSEYGMG
+805 TDMSEYGMG
-815 NMIFGENMVA
+815 TVTFGEDLAM

-840 SLMINISSYTDDK
+840 SLFINISSYTAEK
-853 IKFAYEFGSE
+853 MKFTYEFGSE
-863 AESEEKG
+863 D
-870 GIYYCGEYGVEIE
+870 GIYYVGQYGVEIE
-883 QPEEVVGTKTYTA
+883 KPEEVVGTKTYTA

-949 ISEVDMSEY
+949 ISEVDMSES
-958 GMGVMVFGEKMVCKV
+958 GMGVMVFGENMVCKV

-999 NIVFNYSFAND
+999 NIVFQYSFANN
-1010 VDDENADAESI
+1010 VDDENADAQSI

>member
-259 YMTVE
+259 YMSVE

-502 TSTEGTWTN
+502 TATEGTWTN

-560 EQYVDPNPDPEGA
+560 KQYVDPNPDPEGA
-573 IDVVEHGFYAN
+573 IDVVEHGFNAN
-584 DFAWQELKDINW
+584 GFGWQEVKDINW

-602 AEIDLTTCKNEN
+602 AEMDLTNCTSEN
-614 ENILSVGNNISEW
+614 EVVLSVGNNITAW
-627 GATNYHFYYT
+627 GATNFHLYYT
-637 AATKTLQFNFLN
+637 AATKTLQYNYIDA
-649 SSGNI
+649 SGNI
-654 SRYDVADIEGTV
+654 GRYDIPNIEGTV
-666 TIEISKKKGL
+666 TVEISKKNGL
-676 VINGTQYNNKYL
+676 VVNGEKCNYKNG
-688 STEQYADP
+688 STEQFDDP
-696 TTAFAELW
+696 ATAFASLW
-704 AISNIKIGGCQG
+704 AVSSVQIGAIQG
-716 TTMSN
+716 STMGY
-721 ATYNY
+721 AVYNY

-742 VGSKTFSDNLTVG
+742 VATKTYTDNLTVG
-755 HDAVT
+755 HDAQT
-760 GDVTGYANKQVVFTK
+760 GEVTGYAGKQVVFTK
-775 YANGETAVTF
+775 YANGESSVTF
-785 KEYPISETESRDLTF
+785 KEYPISETETRDLTF
-800 RGTIE
+800 RGTISE
-805 EYDMSEYGMG
+805 TDMSEYGMG
-815 NMIFGENMVA
+815 TVTFGEDLAM

-840 SLMINISSYTDDK
+840 SLFINISSYTAEK
-853 IKFAYEFGSE
+853 MKFTYEFGSE
-863 AESEEKG
+863 D
-870 GIYYCGEYGVEIE
+870 GIYYVGQYGVEIE

-949 ISEVDMSEY
+949 ISEVDMSES
-958 GMGVMVFGEKMVCKV
+958 GMGVMVFGENMVCKV

-993 KDDYSK
+993 KDDYTK
-999 NIVFNYSFAND
+999 NIVFQYSFAND
-1010 VDDENADAESI
+1010 VDDDAESI

>member
-1 MKKILSLLSLL
+1 MLAVVAMAADLTTGVTFQGTWGDKLGNLGTAEGQMKVTKVDGGLKFEVKSN
-12 VMTLTAFA
+12 AFNGFA
-20 TDYTGHRTVTY
+20 FPDYTIVYECEVGADGSFNVGNFSRGEITGDATVEGTAVSSLYWQQIKGTVT
-31 GSNEPTES
+31 NESIDLYMRYCGVNMAELSHVTFQGT
-39 DNAVV
+39 AV
-44 SIVDNGDGTY
+44 
-54 NVSFV
+54 
-59 DVINVD
+59 
-65 GPYRDNYGTYTF
+65 
-77 SNLAC
+77 
-82 TTENGVTT
+82 
-90 FTGSGLTAAV
+90 
-100 THSNPNSDYS
+100 
-110 FIKSA
+110 
-115 SEGELT
+115 
-121 VKFNAEKAYA
+121 AEPK
-131 KFAATISTGWS
+131 
-142 SATISAEFGT
+142 
-152 DDFETGGGEP
+152 P
-162 EGPTVVSSKSFTDKL
+162 EGPTVVSSKTFTDKL
-177 GMKMGEG
+177 GMKMGDG

-264 SEGVTYIVGTKPVDG
+264 SEGVTYIVGTQPVDG

-383 GVSIIAADKLEG
+383 GVSVIAADKLEG

-502 TSTEGTWTN
+502 TATEGTWTN

-553 DATIVFG
+553 DATLVFG
-560 EQYVDPNPDPEGA
+560 EQYVEPNPDPEGT
-573 IDVVEHGFYAN
+573 IDVVEHGFNAN
-584 DFAWQELKDINW
+584 GFGWQEVKDINW
-596 DNQYLK
+596 DTQYLK
-602 AEIDLTTCKNEN
+602 AEMDLTNCTSANEVV
-614 ENILSVGNNISEW
+614 LSVGNNITAW
-627 GATNYHFYYT
+627 GATNFHLYYT
-637 AATKTLQFNFLN
+637 AATKTLQYNYIDA
-649 SSGNI
+649 SGNI
-654 SRYDVADIEGTV
+654 GRYDIPNIEGTV
-666 TIEISKKKGL
+666 TVEISKKNGL
-676 VINGTQYNNKYL
+676 VVNGEKCNYKNG
-688 STEQYADP
+688 STEQFDDP
-696 TTAFAELW
+696 ATAFASLW
-704 AISNIKIGGCQG
+704 AVSSVQIGAIQG
-716 TTMSN
+716 STMGY
-721 ATYNY
+721 AVYNY

-742 VGSKTFSDNLTVG
+742 VATKTYTDNLTVG
-755 HDAVT
+755 HDAQT
-760 GDVTGYANKQVVFTK
+760 GDVTGYADKQVVFTK
-775 YANGETAVTF
+775 YANGESSVTF
-785 KEYPISETESRDLTF
+785 KEFPISETETRDLTF
-800 RGTIE
+800 RGTISE
-805 EYDMSEYGMG
+805 TDMSEYGMG
-815 NMIFGENMVA
+815 IVTFGEDMA
-825 TPIEDETSAFYGKEI
+825 MTPIEDETSAFYGKEI
-840 SLMINISSYTDDK
+840 SLFINISSYTADK
-853 IKFAYEFGSE
+853 MEFTYEFGSE
-863 AESEEKG
+863 D
-870 GIYYCGEYGVEIE
+870 GIYYVGQYGVEIE
-883 QPEEVVGTKTYTA
+883 KPEEVVGTKTYTA

-993 KDDYSK
+993 KDDYS
-999 NIVFNYSFAND
+999 NSIVFQYSFAND
-1010 VDDENADAESI
+1010 VDDENADAQRI

-1034 SGIQTEMENG
+1034 SGIQAEMENG